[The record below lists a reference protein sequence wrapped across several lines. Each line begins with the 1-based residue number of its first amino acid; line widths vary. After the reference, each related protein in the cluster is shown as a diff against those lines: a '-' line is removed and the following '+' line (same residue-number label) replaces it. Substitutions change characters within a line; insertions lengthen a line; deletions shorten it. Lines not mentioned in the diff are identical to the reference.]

1 MILGTVFIFIRM
13 AENKNK
19 IIVYRD
25 WISTFEN
32 LSDDEAGKLIKHFF
46 RYVNDKNPE
55 PPDRLTG
62 LIFEPI
68 KQTLKRDLKS
78 FESKCL
84 KNKDNAFIR
93 WHKTDAIASERIKRN
108 ANHADNDNDN
118 DIDIDIDIIDK
129 HNVIKSNEKKSKTDF
144 LDRIIQSFVDVHGE
158 YEIIN
163 RGKERMATAKLL
175 GIYKKKYPDSSTEET
190 IAGLQAYFVQ
200 CVNIP
205 DQWLKENMSIPI
217 ILSQFN
223 KINTILKNGNTKKS
237 SGATDH
243 QIATVI
249 AKHFGNG

>member
-1 MILGTVFIFIRM
+1 M

-46 RYVNDKNPE
+46 RYVNDLNPE
-55 PPDRLTG
+55 APDRLTG

-84 KNKDNAFIR
+84 KNKDNVNVR
-93 WHKTDAIASERIKRN
+93 WHKKDTTVYDRIRTDT
-108 ANHADNDNDN
+108 NHTDNDNDN
-118 DIDIDIDIIDK
+118 DNDIIDK
-129 HNVIKSNEKKSKTDF
+129 HNVIKSNDKKSKDDF
-144 LDRIIQSFVDVHGE
+144 LDRIIKEFVDAHGD
-158 YEIIN
+158 YVIIN
-163 RGKERMATAKLL
+163 RSKERMATGKLL
-175 GIYKKKYPDSSTEET
+175 GFYKKKYPKSTGDET
-190 IAGLQAYFVQ
+190 IAGLRAYFDL

-205 DQWLKENMSIPI
+205 DPWLKENMSIPI
-217 ILSQFN
+217 IVSQFN
-223 KINTILKNGNTKKS
+223 KINTILKNGKQGKQQ
-237 SGATDH
+237 GVTDYELAK
-243 QIATVI
+243 IT